1 MKKAALVLGLLST
14 LGVWVADLLLL
25 GVPVFRNGWAT
36 LPLFLVPLLFLL
48 LAKGVE
54 KSGKLAA
61 AAWIV
66 FVLGAGGWIAL
77 RLFTGNIPDK
87 VELQAGTRAPNFTLK
102 NQDGKDVSL
111 SDYSDAG
118 RVLLVFFRGKG

>member
-1 MKKAALVLGLLST
+1 MKKLALVLGLLAT

-25 GVPVFRNGWAT
+25 GVPAFRNGWAT
-36 LPLFLVPLLFLL
+36 LPLFLVPLLFLAL
-48 LAKGVE
+48 GKGAE
-54 KSGKLAA
+54 KAGKLAA

-66 FVLGAGGWIAL
+66 FVLGAGGYVAL
-77 RLFTGNIPDK
+77 RTLTGGISDP
-87 VELQAGTRAPNFTLK
+87 VELQAGRRAPNFTLK

-111 SDYSDAG
+111 SDFTDDR